1 MAGTERT
8 VTRPES
14 GGNAGRKLKKLNRNP
29 IAFTIIS
36 TVILTVYSLVI
47 ILPLI
52 WAFYSSFKSELD
64 FGFNPL
70 GLPKEIFGGW
80 QFENYAA
87 AFRVLYIAV
96 DTPDGGTRYVMFAE
110 MFLNTVI
117 YAAGCTVVATYS
129 HVIVS
134 YIVSRYSFGFGKFI
148 YRLVIVVM
156 ALPIV
161 GSMPSEV
168 QMTRALGLYDN
179 LIGVCILKGGF
190 ATMNF
195 LILYASFKAIPSDYS
210 EAASL
215 DGAGHFRILGSIML
229 PMVKN
234 SLIAIALLSAINYWN
249 DYTTVGVFLPTHPTV
264 TFGLYRFQ
272 YSFQPESIIPVIIAA
287 SLISCLPVLALFLV
301 FRNKILGA
309 VMMGGLKG

>member
-8 VTRPES
+8 VTQPES

-96 DTPDGGTRYVMFAE
+96 DNGCAVLDVTVEHPIYGQISGQLQVFSRYDADQFYHKLTTTNAPPLCALTGGVHLHTIQFQHEEDFERV
-110 MFLNTVI
+110 
-117 YAAGCTVVATYS
+117 
-129 HVIVS
+129 
-134 YIVSRYSFGFGKFI
+134 VSRLREEGILF
-148 YRLVIVVM
+148 
-156 ALPIV
+156 
-161 GSMPSEV
+161 SE
-168 QMTRALGLYDN
+168 
-179 LIGVCILKGGF
+179 
-190 ATMNF
+190 
-195 LILYASFKAIPSDYS
+195 
-210 EAASL
+210 
-215 DGAGHFRILGSIML
+215 
-229 PMVKN
+229 
-234 SLIAIALLSAINYWN
+234 
-249 DYTTVGVFLPTHPTV
+249 
-264 TFGLYRFQ
+264 
-272 YSFQPESIIPVIIAA
+272 
-287 SLISCLPVLALFLV
+287 
-301 FRNKILGA
+301 
-309 VMMGGLKG
+309 